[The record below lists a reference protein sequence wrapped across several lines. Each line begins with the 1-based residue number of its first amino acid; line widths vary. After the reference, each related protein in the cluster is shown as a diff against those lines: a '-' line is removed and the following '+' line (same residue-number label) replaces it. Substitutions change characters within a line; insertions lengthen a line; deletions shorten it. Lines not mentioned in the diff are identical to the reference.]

1 MSVHSFPIFFVSDGS
16 GIIPSSGRLSAGSSH
31 NNLRISRILKCL
43 SELGLE
49 RLNAGFLLHVL
60 SEQSEANELNSR
72 GIRGSMDRWW
82 ANCLRNEEERLW
94 IGDLIHLV
102 REEYFVFTRE
112 DYEQALDRRAQTGQ
126 LGIQEDT
133 VAPGEQEYTATVGD
147 NEDTVTPGDKED
159 IVTPG
164 DQEETVTPGD
174 KEETVTPG
182 DKEEIV
188 TPGDQE
194 ETVAPKAQEGT
205 ATPSDQRETVP
216 TGETIVEGA
225 GEGTHHE

>member
-1 MSVHSFPIFFVSDGS
+1 VSSLQFIRLQSFPVSDRS
-16 GIIPSSGRLSAGSSH
+16 DILPPSFGRLSTGSSH

-82 ANCLRNEEERLW
+82 ANCLRNEEERSW
-94 IGDLIHLV
+94 IGGLIRRV
-102 REEYFVFTRE
+102 REEDFLFTRE
-112 DYEQALDRRAQTGQ
+112 DYEQGLERRAQTGQ
-126 LGIQEDT
+126 LGIQEG
-133 VAPGEQEYTATVGD
+133 A
-147 NEDTVTPGDKED
+147 
-159 IVTPG
+159 VTPG
-164 DQEETVTPGD
+164 DQEETVIPGD
-174 KEETVTPG
+174 QGAT
-182 DKEEIV
+182 V

-194 ETVAPKAQEGT
+194 ETVIPGDQE
-205 ATPSDQRETVP
+205 ETVAP
-216 TGETIVEGA
+216 RDEQETVTPRDEQDTVTPGHTTLAEEA